1 MYVQLK
7 AYSNGTRKTL
17 RETKDDRKNDT
28 VEEMVQKTIQAITKF
43 NNGTTSLCAGLSEKG
58 LDIVNVVIQVVNS
71 SGFIRSTFILKVNS
85 VLFRLACIQIFNNL
99 FASYLLFYL
108 MDSGQV

>member
-7 AYSNGTRKTL
+7 AYLNGTRKIL
-17 RETKDDRKNDT
+17 RETKDDQKNDT

-43 NNGTTSLCAGLSEKG
+43 NNGTTSQCAGLSKKG

-71 SGFIRSTFILKVNS
+71 SWFMGSTFILKVNS
-85 VLFRLACIQIFNNL
+85 VLFWLACIRIFNNL
-99 FASYLLFYL
+99 FASYLLLYL